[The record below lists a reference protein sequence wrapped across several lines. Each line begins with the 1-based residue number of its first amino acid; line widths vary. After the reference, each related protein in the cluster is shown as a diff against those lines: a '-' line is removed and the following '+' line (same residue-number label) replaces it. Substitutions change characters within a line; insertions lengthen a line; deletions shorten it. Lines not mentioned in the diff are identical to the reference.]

1 MAMPLFSYNNL
12 SIKNHMCDYPNEV
25 RKMETYRRLTTQP
38 QHILSESSIRR
49 WGFVRSMVSLNSLCT
64 PAGKADEKET
74 WDPGGL

>member
-1 MAMPLFSYNNL
+1 
-12 SIKNHMCDYPNEV
+12 
-25 RKMETYRRLTTQP
+25 METYRRLTTQP